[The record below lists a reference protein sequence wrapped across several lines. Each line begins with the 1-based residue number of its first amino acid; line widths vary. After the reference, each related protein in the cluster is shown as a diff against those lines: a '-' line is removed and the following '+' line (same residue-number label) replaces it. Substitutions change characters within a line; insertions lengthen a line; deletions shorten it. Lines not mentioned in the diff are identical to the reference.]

1 MQTTRTLVMI
11 YSLAPSRQA
20 RDKQVFGSRNQQAAV
35 TLFDRLEGRIQSV
48 AGKTGL
54 PTLIIYDHQQPGT
67 TFGERYAA
75 AFTQVFSLGY
85 DQVIS
90 VGNDIPA
97 LSEHHILLAKEGL
110 DSGQTVF
117 GPSRDGGDYLIALS
131 KSAFEEKSFA
141 SLPWRTDR
149 LHEAL
154 LQLYAKTSPVTCL
167 EYLVDIDTAES
178 LADSMTQALD
188 HTFRKFLKALL
199 KSLAK
204 IEFHAT
210 CQRYSPLLL
219 FAGPRR
225 APPQNHF
232 VWIEPELFG

>member
-1 MQTTRTLVMI
+1 MI
-11 YSLAPSRQA
+11 YSLAPGRQSRE
-20 RDKQVFGSRNQQAAV
+20 KHVFGIRNQQAAF
-35 TLFDRLEGRIQSV
+35 TLFDRLEARIQEV
-48 AGKTGL
+48 ADKTGL
-54 PTLIIYDHQQPGT
+54 PTVIIYDHQQPGA

-110 DSGQTVF
+110 DSGKTVF

-154 LQLYAKTSPVTCL
+154 LQLHAKTSPVTCL
-167 EYLVDIDTAES
+167 EYLVDIDTADS

-188 HTFRKFLKALL
+188 LTFRKFLKALL

-204 IEFHAT
+204 IEFFRT
-210 CQRYSPLLL
+210 CHLYRASLL

-225 APPQNHF
+225 APPQNF
-232 VWIEPELFG
+232 FYVD

>member
-20 RDKQVFGSRNQQAAV
+20 RDKQVFGSRNHQAAV
-35 TLFDRLEGRIQSV
+35 TLFDRLEGRIQSE
-48 AGKTGL
+48 AGKTGM
-54 PTLIIYDHQQPGT
+54 PTMIIYDHQQPGT

-97 LSEHHILLAKEGL
+97 LSEHHILQAKEGL
-110 DSGQTVF
+110 ESGQTVF

-149 LHEAL
+149 LHETII
-154 LQLYAKTSPVTCL
+154 QLFDKIGPVICL

-178 LADSMTQALD
+178 LADTMTQTLD
-188 HTFRKFLKALL
+188 FTFRKFLRALL
-199 KSLAK
+199 KSLVK
-204 IEFHAT
+204 IEVFGT
-210 CQRYSPLLL
+210 FQQDRLSLL

-225 APPQNHF
+225 APPQST
-232 VWIEPELFG
+232 L

>member
-20 RDKQVFGSRNQQAAV
+20 RDKHVFGSRNQQAAV

-54 PTLIIYDHQQPGT
+54 PMMIIHDHQQPGT

-141 SLPWRTDR
+141 SMPWRTDR

-154 LQLYAKTSPVTCL
+154 LLLFAKTSPVNCL
-167 EYLVDIDTAES
+167 EYLVDIDSAEA
-178 LADSMTQALD
+178 LVDSMTQALD
-188 HTFRKFLKALL
+188 FIFRKFLRALL
-199 KSLAK
+199 KSLVK
-204 IEFHAT
+204 IEFNRT
-210 CQRYSPLLL
+210 FQLNSLPLL

-225 APPQNHF
+225 APPQITPYMH
-232 VWIEPELFG
+232 